1 MKTGVMKKAGCLF
14 LAMAIV
20 VSAAQPVDAAKKL
33 KLNKKTAKVEVGK
46 TVKLSAVKWK
56 KKVTWSSSNKTIA
69 TVSKKG
75 VVKGI
80 RVGKATITAKSAK
93 KKATCKVT
101 VTTAKVLPTNNPALN
116 NQVINSN
123 TTDTTVSTTIVNSQ
137 MAANITVQTT
147 KLTQDNYIRFA
158 VTNGNSVAVPY
169 VKLSAMFYSAAG
181 AMVCTDNA
189 VVYNIAP
196 GATKEAFVSVKS
208 ENMAMID
215 ETKTLTSVTVT
226 MDYSS
231 KKFIDKSAIVTSAAF
246 NVTNDKYIITFA
258 NTTPNKL
265 YVDGYVRYY
274 DAAGQLM
281 AIEWVFT
288 SIEAGATEFKETS
301 IPYKPDYSDKIEYT
315 SAVFDADVYYY

>member
-1 MKTGVMKKAGCLF
+1 MKTEVMKKAGCML

-20 VSAAQPVDAAKKL
+20 VSAAQPVNAAKKL
-33 KLNKKTAKVEVGK
+33 KLNKKTAKIEVGK

-75 VVKGI
+75 LVKGI

-101 VTTAKVLPTNNPALN
+101 VTTAKVSPTNNPALN
-116 NQVINSN
+116 NQVINNN

-147 KLTQDNYIRFA
+147 KLTQDKCIRFS

-169 VKLSAMFYSAAG
+169 VKISAMFYSAAG
-181 AMVCTDNA
+181 AVVSTENVA
-189 VVYNIAP
+189 VYNVAP
-196 GATKEAFVSVKS
+196 GTAKDAFVNVASDKYDL
-208 ENMAMID
+208 ID
-215 ETKTLTSVTVT
+215 ETKTLASVTV
-226 MDYSS
+226 DSS
-231 KKFIDKSAIVTSAAF
+231 YTLKKFADKSTVVTSAAM
-246 NVTNDKYIITFA
+246 NATNDKYIITFTN
-258 NTTPNKL
+258 NTTSTL

-281 AIEWVFT
+281 AVSWVYT
-288 SIEAGATEFKETS
+288 HVDAGNTKFDETS
-301 IPYKPDYSDKIEYT
+301 VPYKSDYSGRIEYST
-315 SAVFDADVYYY
+315 VSFDGDIYYY